1 MDPIEPFITA
11 FESIGSS
18 KARSFLTTLGILI
31 AVAAVIAN
39 VSIGTG
45 FQVYWE
51 EAVMGMGS
59 NLIMIIPQEEG
70 ALNDRELD
78 AVRGTPGVVEASPY
92 VNRWKYERVR
102 FMSETK
108 RLMVSGVTKEYR
120 QVCNLELEEG
130 DFLSD
135 QDTYAAVLG
144 YDVAHDRD
152 IFSRNISVR
161 SPIEITVTR
170 SNGEECAE
178 TFLVK
183 GIIKDSSALP
193 MGMQYSF
200 HPDEQIFIPESTLSE
215 MLDESGYA
223 IFASAESMDKVDEVT
238 EEIEDRLDR
247 LLGVMKISTV
257 EPPYTITKQK
267 EILEMIQ
274 KSTGF
279 LNSILLAIAFISLLV
294 GSIGIMNIMLVTVTE
309 RTREIGLMKAVGA
322 TRFDVLMTFL
332 VESGMLGL
340 IGGAFGVALGVGFC
354 RIIPMINLPLPP
366 PVTPIEW
373 IFIGF
378 GIALAVGIVSGIYPA
393 YKAARMRPLEALRY
407 E

>member
-92 VNRWKYERVR
+92 GNSNTRVR

-108 RLMVSGVTKEYR
+108 RLMVSGVTKEYQ
-120 QVCNLELEEG
+120 QVCNPELEEG

-144 YDVAHDRD
+144 YDVAHNRD

-354 RIIPMINLPLPP
+354 KIIPVINLPLPP

-373 IFIGF
+373 VFIGL
-378 GIALAVGIVSGIYPA
+378 GVALAVGIVSGFYPA

>member
-51 EAVMGMGS
+51 EAVAGMGS
-59 NLIMIIPQEEG
+59 NLIMIIPQEAD
-70 ALNDRELD
+70 ALDDRELD
-78 AVRGTPGVVEASPY
+78 AVRDTPGVVEASPY
-92 VNRWKYERVR
+92 GNSNTKVR

-108 RLMVSGVTKEYR
+108 RLMVSGVTKEYQ
-120 QVCNLELEEG
+120 QVGNLELEEG

-144 YDVAHDRD
+144 YDIAHDRD

-170 SNGEECAE
+170 SNGEECTE

-247 LLGVMKISTV
+247 LLGVMKISSM
-257 EPPYTITKQK
+257 EPPYTIMKQK

-279 LNSILLAIAFISLLV
+279 LNSILLAIALISLLV

-309 RTREIGLMKAVGA
+309 RTREVGLMKAVGA
-322 TRFDVLMTFL
+322 TRFDVLITFL

-354 RIIPMINLPLPP
+354 KIIPMVNLPLPP
-366 PVTPIEW
+366 PVTPVEW
-373 IFIGF
+373 VFIGL
-378 GIALAVGIVSGIYPA
+378 GVALTVGIVSGIYPA

>member
-92 VNRWKYERVR
+92 GNSNTRVR

-108 RLMVSGVTKEYR
+108 RLMVSGVTKEYQ
-120 QVCNLELEEG
+120 QVCNPELEEG

-144 YDVAHDRD
+144 YDVAHNRD

-170 SNGEECAE
+170 SNGEECTE

-183 GIIKDSSALP
+183 GIITDSSALP

-215 MLDESGYA
+215 MLDKSGYA
-223 IFASAESMDKVDEVT
+223 IFASAESIDEVDEVT
-238 EEIEDRLDR
+238 EDIEDRLDR
-247 LLGVMKISTV
+247 LLGVMKISRM
-257 EPPYTITKQK
+257 EPPYTIMKQK

-354 RIIPMINLPLPP
+354 KIIPVINLPLPP

-373 IFIGF
+373 VFIGL
-378 GIALAVGIVSGIYPA
+378 GVALAVGIVSGFYPA

>member
-11 FESIGSS
+11 FESIQSS

-51 EAVMGMGS
+51 EAVAGMGS
-59 NLIMIIPQEEG
+59 NLIMIIPQEAG
-70 ALNDRELD
+70 ALNDRELN
-78 AVRGTPGVVEASPY
+78 AVRAIPGVVEASPLQ
-92 VNRWKYERVR
+92 NGNARVR

-108 RLMVSGVTKEYR
+108 RLMVSGVTKEYQ

-161 SPIEITVTR
+161 SPIEITVTH
-170 SNGEECAE
+170 SNGEECSE
-178 TFLVK
+178 TFMVK
-183 GIIKDSSALP
+183 GIIKKSSALP

-215 MLDESGYA
+215 MLDESGYV
-223 IFASAESMDKVDEVT
+223 IFASAESMNKVDEVT
-238 EEIEDRLDR
+238 EEIENRLDR
-247 LLGVMKISTV
+247 LLGVMKISRI
-257 EPPYTITKQK
+257 EPPYTIMKQK
-267 EILEMIQ
+267 EILEMVQ

-279 LNSILLAIAFISLLV
+279 LSSMLLAIALVSLLV

-322 TRFDVLMTFL
+322 TKFDVLITFL

-354 RIIPMINLPLPP
+354 RLIPIINLPLPL

-373 IFIGF
+373 VFIGL
-378 GIALAVGIVSGIYPA
+378 GVALAVGIVSGIYPA

>member
-11 FESIGSS
+11 FESIRSS

-51 EAVMGMGS
+51 EAVAGMGS
-59 NLIMIIPQEEG
+59 NLIMIIPQEAD

-78 AVRGTPGVVEASPY
+78 AVRDLPGVVEASPY
-92 VNRWKYERVR
+92 GNSNTRVR

-108 RLMVSGVTKEYR
+108 RLMVSGVTKEYQ
-120 QVCNLELEEG
+120 QVGNLELEEG

-135 QDTYAAVLG
+135 QDTFAAVLG
-144 YDVAHDRD
+144 YDIAHDRD

-170 SNGEECAE
+170 SNGEECTE

-257 EPPYTITKQK
+257 EPPYTIMKQK

-322 TRFDVLMTFL
+322 TRFDVLITFL

-354 RIIPMINLPLPP
+354 RIIPLINLPLPP

-373 IFIGF
+373 VFIGF

>member
-59 NLIMIIPQEEG
+59 NLIMIIPQEAD

-78 AVRGTPGVVEASPY
+78 AVRSTPGVVEASPY
-92 VNRWKYERVR
+92 GNSNTRVR

-108 RLMVSGVTKEYR
+108 RLMVSGVTKEYQ

-170 SNGEECAE
+170 SNGEECTE

-257 EPPYTITKQK
+257 EPPYTIMKQK

-354 RIIPMINLPLPP
+354 RIATIINLPFPP

-373 IFIGF
+373 VFIGL
-378 GIALAVGIVSGIYPA
+378 GVALAVGIVSGFYPA

>member
-70 ALNDRELD
+70 ALDDRELD

-108 RLMVSGVTKEYR
+108 RLMVSGVTKEYQ

-200 HPDEQIFIPESTLSE
+200 HP
-215 MLDESGYA
+215 
-223 IFASAESMDKVDEVT
+223 
-238 EEIEDRLDR
+238 
-247 LLGVMKISTV
+247 
-257 EPPYTITKQK
+257 
-267 EILEMIQ
+267 
-274 KSTGF
+274 
-279 LNSILLAIAFISLLV
+279 
-294 GSIGIMNIMLVTVTE
+294 
-309 RTREIGLMKAVGA
+309 
-322 TRFDVLMTFL
+322 
-332 VESGMLGL
+332 
-340 IGGAFGVALGVGFC
+340 
-354 RIIPMINLPLPP
+354 
-366 PVTPIEW
+366 
-373 IFIGF
+373 
-378 GIALAVGIVSGIYPA
+378 
-393 YKAARMRPLEALRY
+393 
-407 E
+407 

>member
-1 MDPIEPFITA
+1 MDLIEPFITA

-45 FQVYWE
+45 FQVYFE
-51 EAVMGMGS
+51 EAILGMGS
-59 NLIMIIPQEEG
+59 NFIMIVPQEAG
-70 ALNDRELD
+70 VLDGRELD
-78 AVRGTPGVVEASPY
+78 AVTGIPSVVEASPY
-92 VNRWKYERVR
+92 RNSNAKVR

-108 RLMVSGVTKEYR
+108 RLMVSGVTKEYQ

-135 QDTYAAVLG
+135 QDTFAAVLG
-144 YDVAHDRD
+144 YDVAHNRD

-170 SNGEECAE
+170 SNGEECTE

-215 MLDESGYA
+215 MLDKSGYA
-223 IFASAESMDKVDEVT
+223 IFASAESMDEVEEVT
-238 EEIEDRLDR
+238 EEIENRLDR

-257 EPPYTITKQK
+257 EPPYTIMKQK

-309 RTREIGLMKAVGA
+309 RTREVGLMKAVGA

-340 IGGAFGVALGVGFC
+340 IGGAFGVALGIGFC
-354 RIIPMINLPLPP
+354 KIIPIINLPLPP

-373 IFIGF
+373 VFIGL
-378 GIALAVGIVSGIYPA
+378 GVALAVGIVSGIYPA

>member
-11 FESIGSS
+11 FESIRSS

-51 EAVMGMGS
+51 EAVAGMGS
-59 NLIMIIPQEEG
+59 NLIMIIPQEAD

-78 AVRGTPGVVEASPY
+78 AVRDLPGVVEASPY
-92 VNRWKYERVR
+92 GNSNTRVR

-108 RLMVSGVTKEYR
+108 RLMVSGVTKEYQ
-120 QVCNLELEEG
+120 QVGNLELEEG

-135 QDTYAAVLG
+135 QDTFAAVLG
-144 YDVAHDRD
+144 YDIAHDRD

-170 SNGEECAE
+170 SNGEECTE

-257 EPPYTITKQK
+257 EPPYTIMKQK

-279 LNSILLAIAFISLLV
+279 LSSILLAIALISLLV

-322 TRFDVLMTFL
+322 TRFDVLITFL

-354 RIIPMINLPLPP
+354 RIIPLINLPLPP

-373 IFIGF
+373 VFIGF

>member
-11 FESIGSS
+11 FESIRSS

-51 EAVMGMGS
+51 EAVAGMGS
-59 NLIMIIPQEEG
+59 NLIMIIPQEAD

-78 AVRGTPGVVEASPY
+78 AVRDLPGVVEASPY
-92 VNRWKYERVR
+92 GNSNTRVR

-108 RLMVSGVTKEYR
+108 RLMVSGVTKEYQ
-120 QVCNLELEEG
+120 QVGNLELEEG

-144 YDVAHDRD
+144 YDIAHGRD

-170 SNGEECAE
+170 SNGEECTE

-257 EPPYTITKQK
+257 EPPYTIMKQK

-279 LNSILLAIAFISLLV
+279 LSSILLAIALISLLV

-322 TRFDVLMTFL
+322 TRFDVLITFL

-354 RIIPMINLPLPP
+354 RIIPIINLPLPP

-373 IFIGF
+373 VFIGF

>member
-1 MDPIEPFITA
+1 MDPIEPFITT
-11 FESIGSS
+11 FESIRSS

-51 EAVMGMGS
+51 EAVTGMGS
-59 NLIMIIPQEEG
+59 NLIIIIPQEAD
-70 ALNDRELD
+70 ALDDRELD
-78 AVRGTPGVVEASPY
+78 AVRSTPGVVEASPY
-92 VNRWKYERVR
+92 GNSNTRVR

-108 RLMVSGVTKEYR
+108 RLMVSGVTKEYQ

-135 QDTYAAVLG
+135 QDTFAAVLG

-200 HPDEQIFIPESTLSE
+200 HPDEQIFIQESTLSE

-223 IFASAESMDKVDEVT
+223 IFASAESIDEVDEVT
-238 EEIEDRLDR
+238 EEIENRLDR
-247 LLGVMKISTV
+247 LLGVMKISSM
-257 EPPYTITKQK
+257 EPPYTIMKQK

-279 LNSILLAIAFISLLV
+279 LSSMLLAIALISLLV

-322 TRFDVLMTFL
+322 TRFDVLITFL

-340 IGGAFGVALGVGFC
+340 VGGAFGVALGVGFC
-354 RIIPMINLPLPP
+354 RLISIINLPLPP

-373 IFIGF
+373 VFIGL
-378 GIALAVGIVSGIYPA
+378 GVALAVGIVSGIYPA

>member
-11 FESIGSS
+11 FESIRSS

-51 EAVMGMGS
+51 EAVAGMGS
-59 NLIMIIPQEEG
+59 NLIMIIPQEAD

-78 AVRGTPGVVEASPY
+78 AVRDLPGVVEASPY
-92 VNRWKYERVR
+92 GNSNTRVR

-108 RLMVSGVTKEYR
+108 RLMVSGVTKEYQ
-120 QVCNLELEEG
+120 QVGNLELEEG

-135 QDTYAAVLG
+135 QDTFAAVLG
-144 YDVAHDRD
+144 YDIAHDRD

-170 SNGEECAE
+170 SNGEECTE

-257 EPPYTITKQK
+257 EPPYTIMKQK

-279 LNSILLAIAFISLLV
+279 LSSILLAIALISLLV

-322 TRFDVLMTFL
+322 TRFDVLITFL

-373 IFIGF
+373 VFIGF